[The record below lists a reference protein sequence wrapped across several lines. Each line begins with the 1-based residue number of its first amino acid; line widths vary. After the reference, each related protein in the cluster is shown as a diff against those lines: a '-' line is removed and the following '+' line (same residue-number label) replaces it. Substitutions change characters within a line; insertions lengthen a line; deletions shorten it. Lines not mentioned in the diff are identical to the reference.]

1 MEIDEDISNISED
14 EKVKEVDIFDIIE
27 KSDKKF
33 INLKTNNSF
42 VKISPYSI
50 EKIFSLIIDNDMDN
64 LSDICAENI
73 VINIVNS
80 NDDLKDSNNNSNNN
94 SDDDK
99 IIKNDN
105 LELENKYITVL
116 ENADIFFI
124 NFESIKNRN
133 EINKNSLIKI
143 FNYLD
148 KSLMDM
154 SDYINLIILYLDKN
168 KKNEMAKLSIE
179 HKILGKYKKNNTYNR
194 NNDIYFN
201 GKKRLDLDLPL
212 PKNNKSHNI
221 YELDMIFNRV
231 LDCID
236 DYELES
242 SFSDN
247 INNLIIPRKSIE
259 EDLIKVVN
267 VSFIEDSI
275 LTDGNGDNNEKDDI
289 DKENKRAIKKNHR
302 RTPSNISQNSEGGSC
317 NQKLCNGMCNIF

>member
-1 MEIDEDISNISED
+1 MEIEKDISSISGD

-50 EKIFSLIIDNDMDN
+50 EKIFNLIVDSDIDN
-64 LSDICAENI
+64 LPDICTDNI

-80 NDDLKDSNNNSNNN
+80 NDDLKDTNNNSNNN

-99 IIKNDN
+99 NIKNEN
-105 LELENKYITVL
+105 LELENKYIRVL

-143 FNYLD
+143 FSYLD
-148 KSLMDM
+148 KSLIDM

-179 HKILGKYKKNNTYNR
+179 HKILGKYKKGNTSNR
-194 NNDIYFN
+194 NSDIYFN
-201 GKKRLDLDLPL
+201 GKKSR
-212 PKNNKSHNI
+212 N
-221 YELDMIFNRV
+221 
-231 LDCID
+231 
-236 DYELES
+236 
-242 SFSDN
+242 
-247 INNLIIPRKSIE
+247 
-259 EDLIKVVN
+259 
-267 VSFIEDSI
+267 
-275 LTDGNGDNNEKDDI
+275 
-289 DKENKRAIKKNHR
+289 
-302 RTPSNISQNSEGGSC
+302 
-317 NQKLCNGMCNIF
+317 

>member
-1 MEIDEDISNISED
+1 
-14 EKVKEVDIFDIIE
+14 
-27 KSDKKF
+27 
-33 INLKTNNSF
+33 
-42 VKISPYSI
+42 
-50 EKIFSLIIDNDMDN
+50 
-64 LSDICAENI
+64 
-73 VINIVNS
+73 
-80 NDDLKDSNNNSNNN
+80 
-94 SDDDK
+94 
-99 IIKNDN
+99 
-105 LELENKYITVL
+105 
-116 ENADIFFI
+116 
-124 NFESIKNRN
+124 
-133 EINKNSLIKI
+133 
-143 FNYLD
+143 LD

-179 HKILGKYKKNNTYNR
+179 HKILGKYKKGNTSNR
-194 NNDIYFN
+194 NSDIYFN

-275 LTDGNGDNNEKDDI
+275 LTDGNGNNNEKDDK
-289 DKENKRAIKKNHR
+289 DKENKKAIKKNHR
-302 RTPSNISQNSEGGSC
+302 RTPSNISQNSESGSC
-317 NQKLCNGMCNIF
+317 NKKLCNGMCNIF